1 VREAIAN
8 LVYPVLGH
16 GLRLKE
22 RLDAGEVP
30 SIDVEQAALRTMLLT
45 EVEARGEPDFGGEA
59 PRPVQVASESGALTL
74 PEGRAFLGVRY
85 ALACWLDELLIL
97 HSSWSA
103 AWNERKL
110 EAALYGTND
119 RAWKFWDQ
127 AELAAARPTVDALEG
142 FFLCVVLGFRGELGL
157 EPERFATWF
166 RATQARL
173 ARGPMQPWQAPPEL
187 DPPTHVP
194 PLRARDR
201 LHRLVVT
208 GGLVLLCLVPVAAL
222 LAVLQLG
229 R

>member
-1 VREAIAN
+1 VREEIAN
-8 LVYPVLGH
+8 LVYPVLGR

-22 RLDAGEVP
+22 RLDGGEVP
-30 SIDVEQAALRTMLLT
+30 SIDVEQAALKTMLLT
-45 EVEARGEPDFGGEA
+45 ESEARRLPDFGGEVERPAQALAAEAA
-59 PRPVQVASESGALTL
+59 PAART
-74 PEGRAFLGVRY
+74 FLGVRY

-97 HSSWSA
+97 HSSWSS

-119 RAWKFWDQ
+119 RAWKFWEQ
-127 AELAAARPTVDALEG
+127 AELAATRPAADALEG
-142 FFLCVVLGFRGELGL
+142 FFLAVVLGFRGELGL
-157 EPERFATWF
+157 EPGRFATWF

-173 ARGPMQPWQAPPEL
+173 GRGQLQPWQAPPALE
-187 DPPTHVP
+187 PPTHVP

-201 LHRLVVT
+201 LHRLVLT
-208 GGLVLLCLVPVAAL
+208 GGLILLGLVPAAAL

>member
-1 VREAIAN
+1 VREDIAN

-22 RLDAGEVP
+22 RLDGGEVP

-45 EVEARGEPDFGGEA
+45 EADARRRPDFGGDVE
-59 PRPVQVASESGALTL
+59 RPAQTVVADAAT
-74 PEGRAFLGVRY
+74 EGRAFLGVRY

-97 HSSWSA
+97 HSPWSA

-110 EAALYGTND
+110 EATLYGTND
-119 RAWKFWDQ
+119 RAWKFWEQ
-127 AELAAARPTVDALEG
+127 AELAAARPTPDALEG

-166 RATQARL
+166 RATQDRL
-173 ARGPMQPWQAPPEL
+173 ARGPVQPWQAPPEL
-187 DPPTHVP
+187 DPPTYVP

-201 LHRLVVT
+201 LHRLVLT
-208 GGLVLLCLVPVAAL
+208 GGLILLCLVPVAAL
-222 LAVLQLG
+222 LAVLQFG